1 MNKARRKQIE
11 KIIARLEDLKS
22 SLESIRE
29 DFEGIQSD
37 EQEAFDNIPEN
48 LQQDS
53 ERYETAAA
61 AVDALDSA
69 EGGFDEVAD
78 SIDSII
84 GYLNEATGEA

>member
-22 SLESIRE
+22 SLESIHE
-29 DFEGIQSD
+29 DVEGVQSD

-48 LQQDS
+48 LQES
-53 ERYETAAA
+53 ERYETAEA

-69 EGGFDEVAD
+69 EGGFEEVTD
-78 SIDSII
+78 CIDSII
-84 GYLNEATGEA
+84 DYLNEATGEF

>member
-48 LQQDS
+48 LQDS

-69 EGGFDEVAD
+69 EGGFEEATDC
-78 SIDSII
+78 IDSII
-84 GYLNEATGEA
+84 DYLNEATGKF